1 MLRVS
6 EVYEKQVRTIY
17 ILLDRDALKDSIKM
31 IDDFMKNGINVYFV
45 NLEEEDPSD
54 LGFYKTINLVKKTKQ
69 TSFSDLMR
77 MRLNGKKRKY
87 MEI

>member
-1 MLRVS
+1 MKKI
-6 EVYEKQVRTIY
+6 YEKCVKSIY
-17 ILLDRDALKDSIKM
+17 ILLDRDAIKDSIKM

-45 NLEEEDPSD
+45 NLEEGDPSD
-54 LGFYKTINLVKKTKQ
+54 VGFEKTINLIKETKR

-77 MRLNGKKRKY
+77 MRLNGKKRQY

>member
-1 MLRVS
+1 MKKI
-6 EVYEKQVRTIY
+6 YEKQVRTIY

-45 NLEEEDPSD
+45 NLEEGDPSD
-54 LGFYKTINLVKKTKQ
+54 YGFKKTINLIKGTKQ

-77 MRLNGKKRKY
+77 MRLNGKKRRY